1 MTILQHFICQVK
13 HGDIELDTQYLTK
26 IGKIIKE
33 VGIPPLEVD
42 RNDITV
48 GFDTLHDKGLFPI
61 QVTDDPILPT
71 RTKPCGKHDELI
83 VRSKSRLHHS
93 REVFG
98 LLSRLVDGDAK
109 RRQSVQ
115 VHQQVVDHIFHLATI
130 KGAQDITQCHS
141 ILPTQGMVGHKS
153 IKPFFRQIFLPLYHN
168 IGIKELQTSFQ
179 EIYTDFIFR
188 LPQKDIQFLLM
199 NDMLQIRNHELGDI
213 LRLLRS
219 LFPKYL
225 VYVNQK

>member
-1 MTILQHFICQVK
+1 M
-13 HGDIELDTQYLTK
+13 
-26 IGKIIKE
+26 
-33 VGIPPLEVD
+33 
-42 RNDITV
+42 
-48 GFDTLHDKGLFPI
+48 
-61 QVTDDPILPT
+61 
-71 RTKPCGKHDELI
+71 
-83 VRSKSRLHHS
+83 
-93 REVFG
+93 
-98 LLSRLVDGDAK
+98 
-109 RRQSVQ
+109 Q

-179 EIYTDFIFR
+179 EIYTDFIFST
-188 LPQKDIQFLLM
+188 PAKKTFKFLFDERCAS
-199 NDMLQIRNHELGDI
+199 NKKTTNFGDI